1 MFGFGKPKQVAET
14 EADGEIE
21 RVYHEIKQSLCVSGI
36 NLNFRTWAGYEKFFP
51 AMWDAMRPVAET
63 RAFET
68 AADEVRAESVRIA
81 ETLGAIGAKSN
92 ANLGESQRYQI
103 EKALELYH
111 YINPKLLV
119 VTAKVRQAMKNEAAP
134 TQNALPKNTELIERG
149 IPAKMYPME
158 MISDE
163 PDDAEI
169 AAIFEDIKKTLE
181 LSSINSDYRTFG
193 LWKNYLAAFWQQ
205 LKPIVEN
212 AEYEQASNELRETA
226 RKSARNLPP
235 ISLSKKQVEEL
246 GEDADEIL
254 KTTEKFEKLL
264 PSLVINISLLSL
276 DGKTAN
282 ELVKSPF
289 PAATRKQGGQ
299 RR

>member
-21 RVYHEIKQSLCVSGI
+21 RVYHEIKQGLRVSGI

-111 YINPKLLV
+111 YINRVADALGIG
-119 VTAKVRQAMKNEAAP
+119 RENE
-134 TQNALPKNTELIERG
+134 K
-149 IPAKMYPME
+149 
-158 MISDE
+158 
-163 PDDAEI
+163 
-169 AAIFEDIKKTLE
+169 
-181 LSSINSDYRTFG
+181 
-193 LWKNYLAAFWQQ
+193 
-205 LKPIVEN
+205 
-212 AEYEQASNELRETA
+212 ET
-226 RKSARNLPP
+226 N
-235 ISLSKKQVEEL
+235 
-246 GEDADEIL
+246 
-254 KTTEKFEKLL
+254 
-264 PSLVINISLLSL
+264 
-276 DGKTAN
+276 
-282 ELVKSPF
+282 
-289 PAATRKQGGQ
+289 
-299 RR
+299 